1 LERKNGLTPPR
12 SWQIST
18 ERLDQDIDY
27 AGAESMGF
35 RGGEPML
42 SDQTWYVLQKLVEA
56 NNTQCFI
63 NFTTNGSVSLNA
75 EQKKLISKFTS
86 VTFNFS
92 IDGIG
97 KVFEY
102 LRYPLLWTDLESN
115 IKYCRDHDIT
125 VTASYTISNLNV
137 LYHSQTVAWFD
148 QNQIAYSLNPVYNP
162 VYFRPGA
169 LPKNIK
175 DQIRQQNQNDTVI
188 NALLDLHSDQDD
200 QHYQQFLQN
209 INRQDQWKGICM
221 SNYLP
226 ELALLLG

>member
-1 LERKNGLTPPR
+1 
-12 SWQIST
+12 
-18 ERLDQDIDY
+18 
-27 AGAESMGF
+27 
-35 RGGEPML
+35 
-42 SDQTWYVLQKLVEA
+42 
-56 NNTQCFI
+56 
-63 NFTTNGSVSLNA
+63 
-75 EQKKLISKFTS
+75 
-86 VTFNFS
+86 
-92 IDGIG
+92 
-97 KVFEY
+97 
-102 LRYPLLWTDLESN
+102 
-115 IKYCRDHDIT
+115 